1 VIDDALG
8 DEVRVT
14 VIAAGFEGGQPKY
27 VAKPSITTAEISGEA
42 DPIASNDP
50 IAVAL
55 DLNVESAQPPRRRVS
70 FEELVAEDEIDI
82 PDFMK

>member
-1 VIDDALG
+1 M
-8 DEVRVT
+8 RVT

-27 VAKPSITTAEISGEA
+27 VAKPVITTAEINGEA
-42 DPIASNDP
+42 NPIAANDP

-55 DLNVESAQPPRRRVS
+55 DLNVETTQTPRKRVS